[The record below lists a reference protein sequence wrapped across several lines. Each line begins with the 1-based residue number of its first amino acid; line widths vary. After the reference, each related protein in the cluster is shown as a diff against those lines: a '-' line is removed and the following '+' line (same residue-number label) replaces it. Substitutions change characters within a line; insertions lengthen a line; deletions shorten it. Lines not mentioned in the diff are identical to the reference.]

1 MITPLRALLLSLVIV
16 LGGAG
21 HARAQ
26 LDVKSTQEILIE
38 LEQNWISALK
48 RNDVKFV
55 DSVLAE
61 EFIATYGDGTRG
73 DRKHELKLVAD
84 FNSQVDEWLVGEF
97 TVKVYRDTAVVWF
110 TQRMIGPVQGKPV
123 EITTRYMDVFVMRDG
138 RWQCV
143 GSQSTRVSPK

>member
-1 MITPLRALLLSLVIV
+1 MTILSRVLLALFCLSF
-16 LGGAG
+16 AG
-21 HARAQ
+21 HASAQ

-55 DSVLAE
+55 DSILAE

-73 DRKHELKLVAD
+73 DRNHELKLVAD
-84 FNSQVDEWLVGEF
+84 FNAQVDEWLVGEF

-143 GSQSTRVSPK
+143 GSQSTRVSAK

>member
-1 MITPLRALLLSLVIV
+1 MTKISRVLLALVFLSF
-16 LGGAG
+16 AG
-21 HARAQ
+21 HASAQ
-26 LDVKSTQEILIE
+26 LAVKSTQEILIE

-84 FNSQVDEWLVGEF
+84 FNAQVDEWLVGEF
-97 TVKVYRDTAVVWF
+97 TVKVYDDTAVVW
-110 TQRMIGPVQGKPV
+110 
-123 EITTRYMDVFVMRDG
+123 
-138 RWQCV
+138 
-143 GSQSTRVSPK
+143 